1 MAETKRFKSV
11 LWENPQTKERLRCR
25 EITENGSQEIII
37 DINDKENYEAVLAEF
52 SLDEID
58 KRTEEDVKRFREEKA
73 VREQEQMEQEQR
85 RFQED
90 LFTAKL
96 TLFELPEIKQS
107 KNKLLKRRLRKAESF
122 EAMTVYAAA
131 VVADFDNS

>member
-1 MAETKRFKSV
+1 MEETKRFKSV
-11 LWENPQTKERLRCR
+11 LWEDPQTKARLRCR
-25 EITENGSQEIII
+25 EITEDGSQEIII
-37 DINDKENYEAVLAEF
+37 DINDKDNYEAVLKEF

-58 KRTEEDVKRFREEKA
+58 KRTEEDVKRFREGKA
-73 VREQEQMEQEQR
+73 RREQEQMEQEQR
-85 RFQED
+85 RFQEE

-107 KNKLLKRRLRKAESF
+107 KNKLLKRRLRKAETF

-131 VVADFDNS
+131 VVADFDNT